1 MTKTFSPI
9 QKMVAVFGI
18 ALAACGVPLGVITI
32 KLRDESG
39 LARMEWEA
47 GRRSLE
53 SKDRCAQAALDGVRE
68 ARRKATYPA
77 HVTKTEAARIE
88 SKVEEACRPES
99 PSHGSTMG
107 PDMGVHPVGLQ
118 EAGPDA
124 ARRG

>member
-9 QKMVAVFGI
+9 QKMAAVFGI

-77 HVTKTEAARIE
+77 HITKAQAAKIE
-88 SKVEEACRPES
+88 GRVEEACRPES
-99 PSHGSTMG
+99 SSHVGTMG
-107 PDMGVHPVGLQ
+107 PDMAGHPVGLQ
-118 EAGPDA
+118 DAGQDA
-124 ARRG
+124 ARGG